1 MKKSER
7 EFGRN
12 ATKYEKLSVRENL
25 FVSKKGL
32 RLKENFQI
40 EEISWVFFKATRN
53 SQTRVFI

>member
-1 MKKSER
+1 MQQNAKNYR
-7 EFGRN
+7 FG
-12 ATKYEKLSVRENL
+12 KNL

-53 SQTRVFI
+53 SQTRV